1 MLHLTAHSFPTKV
14 LHLALLMLLSFR
26 IALGGEDEKAFAL
39 YAEVGKDAVGAV
51 AFSFQSSFTKEK
63 IAGFHAPP
71 SILTRAHVSAAE
83 WGYPEAGAQPW
94 PALRLRFTAQGR
106 QLLRDYIKTNATV
119 ALVLLIDGRA
129 YTRVLPEDIRDIS
142 KGGDPLLVYLNRA
155 RNEQEE
161 LKRLVGILKP
171 TNKPQKR

>member
-1 MLHLTAHSFPTKV
+1 MLRLQAHSVWKTV
-14 LHLALLMLLSFR
+14 LHLGLLLIVPFR

-39 YAEVGKDAVGAV
+39 YAEVQKDAPGAV
-51 AFSFQSSFTKEK
+51 AFSFQSAFTKERV
-63 IAGFHAPP
+63 AGFYSAP

-83 WGYPEAGAQPW
+83 WAYSEAGAQPW

-106 QLLRDYIKTNATV
+106 QLLRDYIKANATV
-119 ALVLLIDGRA
+119 ALVLLIDGHA

-142 KGGDPLLVYLNRA
+142 KDSDPLLVYLNRA
-155 RNEQEE
+155 PNEQEE

-171 TNKPQKR
+171 TTKPQKR

>member
-1 MLHLTAHSFPTKV
+1 MLHLPAHSFHAKV
-14 LHLALLMLLSFR
+14 LQLALLLLLSFR

-39 YAEVGKDAVGAV
+39 YAEVQKDAPGAV
-51 AFSFQSSFTKEK
+51 AFSFQSAFTKEK
-63 IAGFHAPP
+63 VAGFYVAP
-71 SILTRAHVSAAE
+71 SILTHVHVSAAE

-106 QLLRDYIKTNATV
+106 QLLRDYIKANATV
-119 ALVLLIDGRA
+119 ALVLLIDGHV

-142 KGGDPLLVYLNRA
+142 KDGDPLLVYLNRA
-155 RNEQEE
+155 PNEQEE

-171 TNKPQKR
+171 TTKPQKR